1 MRSTNFKSVGVALI
15 SSVLL
20 LASCKKEAL
29 FDELLLHGHWS
40 VYQEYYRTLNGT
52 VESSQ
57 TPERFNLIMNSDGTG
72 YYVTALDSSPLT
84 WEFKNDSVFMSIQA
98 RDSIGNHFITNNLR
112 FKPISTGDENRVTLD
127 RTINSTFNNNQYVT
141 KYIWH
146 CTRQ

>member
-40 VYQEYYRTLNGT
+40 VYQEYYRT
-52 VESSQ
+52 Q
-57 TPERFNLIMNSDGTG
+57 TGGSTTTTTPQLFELILNSDKSG

-98 RDSIGNHFITNNLR
+98 RDSVGQHFITNNLR
-112 FKPISTGDENRVTLD
+112 FKPFSTGDENRLILD
-127 RTINSTFNNNQYVT
+127 QTFNSTFNNTHYVT
-141 KYIWH
+141 KFIWH
-146 CTRQ
+146 CTRK